1 VAPVVEF
8 YGLKS
13 SRVIH
18 FVFLI
23 KKMARNC
30 Q

>member
-8 YGLKS
+8 YGLKGS
-13 SRVIH
+13 GAIH